1 MPPYFWTGA
10 SLALDGLA
18 LAALDA
24 YILAGGLMVMTSS
37 GPQPA
42 DTGTTVAFAT
52 FGVAGALAALVGGLG
67 LQRHE
72 QARASAR
79 LLNNT
84 FESDQ
89 RIR

>member
-52 FGVAGALAALVGGLG
+52 FGVAGALAALVGGLVIYQG
-67 LQRHE
+67 YRRQ
-72 QARASAR
+72 RASTTRAGAR
-79 LLNNT
+79 
-84 FESDQ
+84 
-89 RIR
+89 